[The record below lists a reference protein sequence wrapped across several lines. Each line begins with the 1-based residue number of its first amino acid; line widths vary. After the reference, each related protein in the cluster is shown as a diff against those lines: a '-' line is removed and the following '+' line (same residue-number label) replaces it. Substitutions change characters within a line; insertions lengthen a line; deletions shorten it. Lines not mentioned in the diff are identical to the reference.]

1 MLNKMR
7 DLDGLKNI
15 ILRILPLIAFSAAL
29 LWLCLLHPQT
39 FEEVWKGRSFQLF
52 FVWLIAL
59 EMILGW
65 ENMQTTKLSEPTSA
79 RTILF
84 VISLML
90 PIVFV
95 GITNFAGGNSLIQ
108 DIAQQYGVQWYWDV
122 PVAVEFF
129 VFAVLFSLTVF
140 LAYGWSGLKS
150 FSVPIFFSAVVGG
163 IFMVDNLYPYGQFT
177 PFQMFVPTT
186 AALASA
192 LLGFMGY
199 NSSLNLPSGIMPQLT
214 VIDPANP
221 LNPPVAFSIA
231 WPCAGIESLLIFT
244 VVILLFL
251 KRMPISWKSKIG
263 YFVVGAVVTYF
274 INAFRIVGIYLV
286 ALSGGDTD
294 YFHNTIG
301 PLFAIPWI
309 VGYPLIILGIQ
320 SLWHRFTNRRKAEA
334 ALNKAESNLTT
345 VKG

>member
-1 MLNKMR
+1 MLDKMR
-7 DLDGLKNI
+7 GLNGIKKV
-15 ILRILPLIAFSAAL
+15 ILPILPLIAFSVAF
-29 LWLCLLHPQT
+29 LWLYLLHPQT

-65 ENMQTTKLSEPTSA
+65 ENMQINKLSKLTSA

-84 VISLML
+84 AVSLML

-95 GITNFAGGNSLIQ
+95 GITNYAGGNLFIQ
-108 DIAQQYGVQWYWDV
+108 DIAQQNGVQWYWDV
-122 PVAVEFF
+122 PVAVEFL
-129 VFAVLFSLTVF
+129 VFAVLFGLTVF
-140 LAYGWSGLKS
+140 LAYGWKGLKS

-177 PFQMFVPTT
+177 PFQIFVPTT
-186 AALASA
+186 AALAAA

-199 NSSLNLPSGIMPQLT
+199 STSLSLSSGSMPQLT
-214 VIDPANP
+214 VMDPANP
-221 LNPPVAFSIA
+221 LKPPAAFSIA

-251 KRMPISWKSKIG
+251 KRMPISWKAKIG
-263 YFVVGAVVTYF
+263 YFAVGAVVTYF

-286 ALSGGDTD
+286 ALSGGNTD

-301 PLFAIPWI
+301 PLLAIPWI
-309 VGYPLIILGIQ
+309 VGYPLIILGVQ
-320 SLWHRFTNRRKAEA
+320 SLWNRFTNRRKAEA
-334 ALNKAESNLTT
+334 TLDKAENNLMPL
-345 VKG
+345 KG